1 MKAWQAN
8 SEDSEG
14 SVVVFAETASKAK
27 QTAMKTD
34 ELCNEQYI
42 DIRVNRLPKIDRF
55 FKEGKT
61 IVDWNEDEDI
71 RLELVKEYNWYCLE
85 PTYKDCS
92 VCLAEKYCNYSV
104 LVEENEND
112 RA

>member
-14 SVVVFAETASKAK
+14 SVVVFAETAGKAK

-42 DIRVNRLPKIDRF
+42 HIRENRLPKIDRF

-61 IVDWNEDEDI
+61 IVDCNEDEDI
-71 RLELVKEYNWYCLE
+71 RLELVKEYNWACLE
-85 PTYKDCS
+85 PTYRDCS
-92 VCLAEKYCNYSV
+92 VCLAEKYCNYS
-104 LVEENEND
+104 LLEGADEND